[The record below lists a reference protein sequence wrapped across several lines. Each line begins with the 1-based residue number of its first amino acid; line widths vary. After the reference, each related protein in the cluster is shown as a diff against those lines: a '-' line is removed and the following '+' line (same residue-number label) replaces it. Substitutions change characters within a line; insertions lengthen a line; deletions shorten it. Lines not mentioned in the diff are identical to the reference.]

1 YSSRYDQV
9 LNGEEPNI
17 FSLKFSGGSIVDL
30 GVYPLYSAI
39 TLFGEPVKATYFAT
53 KLPTGVDGLGPIILE
68 YPTFNITIIQG
79 KNSQSFLP
87 SEIYGQKGTLIVDPL
102 TGIEKITFYD
112 NATKEETELAGPV
125 VANDMQFEA
134 AEFARIIEQSDRD
147 TYEYL
152 ADLSLKVLRVSN
164 ELRHQNDIWFDAE
177 K

>member
-1 YSSRYDQV
+1 
-9 LNGEEPNI
+9 
-17 FSLKFSGGSIVDL
+17 
-30 GVYPLYSAI
+30 
-39 TLFGEPVKATYFAT
+39 
-53 KLPTGVDGLGPIILE
+53 
-68 YPTFNITIIQG
+68 
-79 KNSQSFLP
+79 
-87 SEIYGQKGTLIVDPL
+87 
-102 TGIEKITFYD
+102 
-112 NATKEETELAGPV
+112 PV